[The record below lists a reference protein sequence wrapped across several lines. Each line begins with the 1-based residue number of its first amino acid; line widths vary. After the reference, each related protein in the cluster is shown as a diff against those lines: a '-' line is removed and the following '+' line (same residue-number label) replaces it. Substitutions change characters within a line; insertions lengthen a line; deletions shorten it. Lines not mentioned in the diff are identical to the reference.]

1 MASPSSAGDLS
12 EVEARVVELEVRYT
26 HQERA
31 LGEMSEVVYRQQQL
45 VEKLERR
52 LKVLEKRLG
61 DIGEPPAAR
70 DPKDEVPPH
79 Y

>member
-1 MASPSSAGDLS
+1 MAT
-12 EVEARVVELEVRYT
+12 EIEARVVELEVRYT

-31 LGEMSEVVYRQQQL
+31 LAELSDVVYRQQQ
-45 VEKLERR
+45 VIDQLERR
-52 LKVLEKRLG
+52 LKLLEKRLVEV
-61 DIGEPPAAR
+61 GEAPAPR

>member
-1 MASPSSAGDLS
+1 
-12 EVEARVVELEVRYT
+12 
-26 HQERA
+26 
-31 LGEMSEVVYRQQQL
+31 MSEVVYRQQQL

-52 LKVLEKRLG
+52 VKVLEKRLG
-61 DIGEPPAAR
+61 ELGEPPAPR